1 MSSTITSYREVID
14 ANNRVYRVGETDRE
28 LLGRSRAWMVWLPW
42 VAMMAVSV
50 YEYGYGAAEEAIRDA
65 HHWSMSQTFWLL
77 SIWAFF
83 QAGVAFPAG
92 KLREKGILSA
102 RAAMLVGAVLSA
114 LGFVSI
120 TQGNLVLAYLGF
132 AVCGGIGAGLVYATC
147 INLVGKWYPERRGG
161 KTGFVNGGFAYGA
174 VPFIFIFSYALHPNT
189 YVWVLDLVAVY
200 MLVVVAVCGWLFRDP
215 PKNWWPA
222 DVDPVQ
228 WANSKNGAES
238 LKKNP
243 PAVRQYTPMEAIKT
257 GMLPLMWLSLGI
269 SAGVSLFGISYMVPF
284 AKDLGFG
291 PLIAASSAGVLSI
304 INGTGRTVTG
314 YISDRLGRKQTLLIV
329 LLVSAVSL
337 VGLLY
342 AGKAQNEI
350 AFLCFA
356 FLVGFGGG
364 AFYPMFASLTPD
376 YFGENN
382 NASNYG
388 LIYSSKLLGSVVG
401 IGVGASV
408 IDAWGY
414 TGAYWLAAASALVS
428 AGIAACSCVSRAAAC
443 AAAQPSAANTER
455 SREPRWPTEKAGRK
469 REIGGGRGE
478 NRSGDPLGRRLT
490 SLVVHLSVRS
500 VCRRIRSPARLGAAA
515 GDRFDEFGVL
525 VPGSPSRGPAQW
537 AGSTTG
543 PDGRPTR

>member
-1 MSSTITSYREVID
+1 MSSTIASYREVTD
-14 ANNRVYRVGETDRE
+14 ANDRVYRVGETDRE

-42 VAMMAVSV
+42 AAMMAVSV
-50 YEYGYGAAEEAIRDA
+50 YEYGYGAAEEALRDA
-65 HHWSMSQTFWLL
+65 HGWSMSQTFWLL

-83 QAGVAFPAG
+83 QAGIAFPAG
-92 KLREKGILSA
+92 KLREKGIVSA
-102 RAAMLVGAVLSA
+102 RAAMLAGAVLSA
-114 LGFVSI
+114 IGFVSI
-120 TQGNLVLAYLGF
+120 TNSDNLVIAYLGF
-132 AVCGGIGAGLVYATC
+132 AACGGIGAGLVYATC

-189 YVWVLDLVAVY
+189 YVWVLDLVA
-200 MLVVVAVCGWLFRDP
+200 CTC
-215 PKNWWPA
+215 WWSSPYA
-222 DVDPVQ
+222 DCSSGTRRRTGGRQTIDPVQ
-228 WANSKNGAES
+228 WANSKKGAES
-238 LKKNP
+238 LRKNP

-314 YISDRLGRKQTLLIV
+314 YISDRFGRKQTLLIV
-329 LLVSAVSL
+329 LLISAVSL

-350 AFLCFA
+350 GFLCFA

-414 TGAYWLAAASALVS
+414 TGAYWLAAVSALVS
-428 AGIAACSCVSRAAAC
+428 AGIAACPAAARPPRRLRLGPAQPAHDAELKLSHVGRLREAVGSAKS
-443 AAAQPSAANTER
+443 AAEGRAGQAIPSAA
-455 SREPRWPTEKAGRK
+455 S
-469 REIGGGRGE
+469 
-478 NRSGDPLGRRLT
+478 
-490 SLVVHLSVRS
+490 
-500 VCRRIRSPARLGAAA
+500 
-515 GDRFDEFGVL
+515 
-525 VPGSPSRGPAQW
+525 
-537 AGSTTG
+537 
-543 PDGRPTR
+543 

>member
-1 MSSTITSYREVID
+1 MSETNASYREITD

-42 VAMMAVSV
+42 AAMMAISV
-50 YEYGYGAAEEAIRDA
+50 YEYGYGAAAKSLREA
-65 HHWSMSQTFWLL
+65 HHWTMSETFWLL

-83 QAGVAFPAG
+83 QALVAFPAG
-92 KLREKGILSA
+92 KLREKDIVSA
-102 RAAMLVGAVLSA
+102 RTAMLAGAVLSA
-114 LGFVSI
+114 VGFVSI
-120 TQGNLVLAYLGF
+120 ANSGNLVIAYLGF

-189 YVWVLDLVAVY
+189 YVWVLDLVGVY
-200 MLVVVAVCGWLFRDP
+200 MLVVVAVCGLLFRDP

-222 DVDPVQ
+222 EVDPVQ
-228 WANSKNGAES
+228 WANSKKGAES
-238 LKKNP
+238 LRKNP
-243 PAVRQYTPMEAIKT
+243 PAVRQYTPLEAIKT

-284 AKDLGFG
+284 AKELGFG

-304 INGTGRTVTG
+304 INGTGRTLTG

-329 LLVSAVSL
+329 LLVSAVAL
-337 VGLLY
+337 IGLLY

-350 AFLCFA
+350 AFLFFA

-408 IDAWGY
+408 IDKWGY
-414 TGAYWLAAASALVS
+414 TGAYWIAAVSALVS
-428 AGIAACSCVSRAAAC
+428 AGIALFLR
-443 AAAQPSAANTER
+443 QP
-455 SREPRWPTEKAGRK
+455 
-469 REIGGGRGE
+469 
-478 NRSGDPLGRRLT
+478 GRR
-490 SLVVHLSVRS
+490 V
-500 VCRRIRSPARLGAAA
+500 PAVAPPSTAKVERPMAATLA
-515 GDRFDEFGVL
+515 D
-525 VPGSPSRGPAQW
+525 
-537 AGSTTG
+537 
-543 PDGRPTR
+543 

>member
-1 MSSTITSYREVID
+1 MSETKASYREITD

-42 VAMMAVSV
+42 VAMMAISV
-50 YEYGYGAAEEAIRDA
+50 YEYGYGAAEEALRDA
-65 HHWSMSQTFWLL
+65 HGWSMSETFWLL

-92 KLREKGILSA
+92 KLREKNIVSA
-102 RAAMLVGAVLSA
+102 RTAMLAGAVLSA
-114 LGFVSI
+114 IGFVSI
-120 TQGNLVLAYLGF
+120 ANSDSLVIAYLGF
-132 AVCGGIGAGLVYATC
+132 SVCGGIGAGLVYATC

-189 YVWVLDLVAVY
+189 YVWVLDLVGVY
-200 MLVVVAVCGWLFRDP
+200 MLVVVAVCGLMFRDP
-215 PKNWWPA
+215 PKNWWPSE
-222 DVDPVQ
+222 VDPAQ
-228 WANSKNGAES
+228 WATSKKGAEG
-238 LKKNP
+238 LRKNP
-243 PAVRQYTPMEAIKT
+243 PAVRQYTPMQAIRT

-304 INGTGRTVTG
+304 INGTGRTLTG
-314 YISDRLGRKQTLLIV
+314 YVSDRFGRKQTLLAV
-329 LLVSAVSL
+329 LLVSAVAL

-342 AGKAQNEI
+342 AGKAQNEF
-350 AFLCFA
+350 AFLFFA

-408 IDAWGY
+408 IDAWEY
-414 TGAYWLAAASALVS
+414 TGAYWIAAVSALAS
-428 AGIAACSCVSRAAAC
+428 AGIAFFLRQPGRAVAAAAPSTVPVGMPM
-443 AAAQPSAANTER
+443 AATLA
-455 SREPRWPTEKAGRK
+455 
-469 REIGGGRGE
+469 
-478 NRSGDPLGRRLT
+478 D
-490 SLVVHLSVRS
+490 
-500 VCRRIRSPARLGAAA
+500 
-515 GDRFDEFGVL
+515 
-525 VPGSPSRGPAQW
+525 
-537 AGSTTG
+537 
-543 PDGRPTR
+543 

>member
-1 MSSTITSYREVID
+1 MSSTTTGYREVID

-42 VAMMAVSV
+42 LAMMAVSV
-50 YEYGYGAAEEAIRDA
+50 YEYGFGAAEESLQEA
-65 HHWSMSQTFWLL
+65 HGWTMSQTFWLL
-77 SIWAFF
+77 AIWALF

-92 KLREKGILSA
+92 KLREKGIVSA
-102 RAAMLVGAVLSA
+102 RAAMLAGAVLSA
-114 LGFVSI
+114 VGFVSVAHSD
-120 TQGNLVLAYLGF
+120 NLVIAYLGF
-132 AVCGGIGAGLVYATC
+132 AACGGIGAGLVYATC

-189 YVWVLDLVAVY
+189 YVWVLDLVGFY
-200 MLVVVAVCGWLFRDP
+200 MLVVVAVCGMLFRDP

-222 DVDPVQ
+222 DVDPAQ
-228 WANSKNGAES
+228 WASSAKGAES
-238 LKKNP
+238 LRKNP
-243 PAVRQYTPMEAIKT
+243 PAVRQYTPMQAIKT

-291 PLIAASSAGVLSI
+291 PLIAASSAGVLSV

-342 AGKAQNEI
+342 AGKAQNEV
-350 AFLCFA
+350 AFLLFA

-414 TGAYWLAAASALVS
+414 TGAYWLAAASALLSALIAVFLRQPGRPVS
-428 AGIAACSCVSRAAAC
+428 VPAPGTAK
-443 AAAQPSAANTER
+443 TER
-455 SREPRWPTEKAGRK
+455 
-469 REIGGGRGE
+469 
-478 NRSGDPLGRRLT
+478 L
-490 SLVVHLSVRS
+490 
-500 VCRRIRSPARLGAAA
+500 AATVA
-515 GDRFDEFGVL
+515 D
-525 VPGSPSRGPAQW
+525 
-537 AGSTTG
+537 
-543 PDGRPTR
+543 

>member
-1 MSSTITSYREVID
+1 MSETKASYREITD

-42 VAMMAVSV
+42 AAMMAISV
-50 YEYGYGAAEEAIRDA
+50 YEYGYGAAEEALRDA
-65 HHWSMSQTFWLL
+65 HGWSMEETFWLL

-92 KLREKGILSA
+92 KLREKDIVSA
-102 RAAMLVGAVLSA
+102 RTAMLAGAVLSA
-114 LGFVSI
+114 IGFVS
-120 TQGNLVLAYLGF
+120 LANSDNMVIVYLGF
-132 AVCGGIGAGLVYATC
+132 SVCGGIGAGLVYATC

-189 YVWVLDLVAVY
+189 YVWVLDLVGVY
-200 MLVVVAVCGWLFRDP
+200 MLVVVAVCGLMFRDP
-215 PKNWWPA
+215 PKNWWPSE
-222 DVDPVQ
+222 VDPVQ
-228 WANSKNGAES
+228 WATSKKGAES
-238 LKKNP
+238 LRKNP
-243 PAVRQYTPMEAIKT
+243 PAVRQYTPMQAIRT

-304 INGTGRTVTG
+304 INGTGRTLTG
-314 YISDRLGRKQTLLIV
+314 YVSDRFGRKQTLLAV
-329 LLVSAVSL
+329 LLVSAVAL

-342 AGKAQNEI
+342 AGKAQNEF
-350 AFLCFA
+350 AFLSFA

-388 LIYSSKLLGSVVG
+388 LIYSSKLIGSVVG
-401 IGVGASV
+401 IGVGANV
-408 IDAWGY
+408 IDAWDY
-414 TGAYWLAAASALVS
+414 TGAYWIAAVSALVS
-428 AGIAACSCVSRAAAC
+428 AGIAFFLRQPGRAVAAA
-443 AAAQPSAANTER
+443 APST
-455 SREPRWPTEKAGRK
+455 
-469 REIGGGRGE
+469 
-478 NRSGDPLGRRLT
+478 
-490 SLVVHLSVRS
+490 
-500 VCRRIRSPARLGAAA
+500 
-515 GDRFDEFGVL
+515 
-525 VPGSPSRGPAQW
+525 VPVGIPMAVTL
-537 AGSTTG
+537 A
-543 PDGRPTR
+543 D

>member
-1 MSSTITSYREVID
+1 M
-14 ANNRVYRVGETDRE
+14 
-28 LLGRSRAWMVWLPW
+28 
-42 VAMMAVSV
+42 
-50 YEYGYGAAEEAIRDA
+50 
-65 HHWSMSQTFWLL
+65 
-77 SIWAFF
+77 
-83 QAGVAFPAG
+83 
-92 KLREKGILSA
+92 
-102 RAAMLVGAVLSA
+102 
-114 LGFVSI
+114 
-120 TQGNLVLAYLGF
+120 
-132 AVCGGIGAGLVYATC
+132 YATC

-189 YVWVLDLVAVY
+189 YVWVLDLVAAY
-200 MLVVVAVCGWLFRDP
+200 MLIVCAVCGWLFRDP

-222 DVDPVQ
+222 DVDPVK
-228 WANSKNGAES
+228 WADSKNGAAS

-314 YISDRLGRKQTLLIV
+314 WLSDRFGRKQTLLVV
-329 LLVSAVSL
+329 LLIEALSL

-342 AGKAQNEI
+342 AGKAESEI
-350 AFLCFA
+350 AFLGFA

-388 LIYSSKLLGSVVG
+388 LVYSSKLVGSIVG

-414 TGAYWLAAASALVS
+414 TGAYWIAAVSALVS
-428 AGIAACSCVSRAAAC
+428 AGIAAFLRQPGRSEVAASQATRINDGGV
-443 AAAQPSAANTER
+443 ARTHVGRLREARGRPRENGQAFPSAAFWR
-455 SREPRWPTEKAGRK
+455 RWWY
-469 REIGGGRGE
+469 I
-478 NRSGDPLGRRLT
+478 
-490 SLVVHLSVRS
+490 SLVRS
-500 VCRRIRSPARLGAAA
+500 VCRRIRPAARPSVTV
-515 GDRFDEFGVL
+515 GDRCYEFGVL
-525 VPGSPSRGPAQW
+525 VPGIFA
-537 AGSTTG
+537 AGAG
-543 PDGRPTR
+543 NR

>member
-1 MSSTITSYREVID
+1 MSETKASYREITD

-42 VAMMAVSV
+42 AAMMAISV
-50 YEYGYGAAEEAIRDA
+50 YEYGYGAAEEALRDA
-65 HHWSMSQTFWLL
+65 HGWSMEETFWLL

-92 KLREKGILSA
+92 KLREKDIVSA
-102 RAAMLVGAVLSA
+102 RTAMLAGAVLSA
-114 LGFVSI
+114 IGFVS
-120 TQGNLVLAYLGF
+120 LANSDNMVIVYLGF
-132 AVCGGIGAGLVYATC
+132 SVCGGIGAGLVYATC

-189 YVWVLDLVAVY
+189 YVWVLDLVGVY
-200 MLVVVAVCGWLFRDP
+200 MLVVVAVCGLMFRDP
-215 PKNWWPA
+215 PKNWWPSE
-222 DVDPVQ
+222 VDPVQ
-228 WANSKNGAES
+228 WATSTKGAES
-238 LKKNP
+238 LRKNP
-243 PAVRQYTPMEAIKT
+243 PAVRQYTPMQAIRT

-304 INGTGRTVTG
+304 INGTGRTLTG
-314 YISDRLGRKQTLLIV
+314 YVSDRFGRKQTLLAV
-329 LLVSAVSL
+329 LLVSAVAL

-342 AGKAQNEI
+342 AGKAQNEF
-350 AFLCFA
+350 AFLSFA

-388 LIYSSKLLGSVVG
+388 LIYSSKLIGSVVG
-401 IGVGASV
+401 IGVGANV
-408 IDAWGY
+408 IDAWDY
-414 TGAYWLAAASALVS
+414 TGAYWIAAVSALVS
-428 AGIAACSCVSRAAAC
+428 AGIAFFLRQPGRAVAAA
-443 AAAQPSAANTER
+443 APST
-455 SREPRWPTEKAGRK
+455 
-469 REIGGGRGE
+469 
-478 NRSGDPLGRRLT
+478 
-490 SLVVHLSVRS
+490 
-500 VCRRIRSPARLGAAA
+500 
-515 GDRFDEFGVL
+515 
-525 VPGSPSRGPAQW
+525 VPVGIPMAVTL
-537 AGSTTG
+537 A
-543 PDGRPTR
+543 D

>member
-1 MSSTITSYREVID
+1 MSSTNASYREITD

-42 VAMMAVSV
+42 AAMMAISV
-50 YEYGYGAAEEAIRDA
+50 YEYGYGAAAKSLRDA
-65 HHWSMSQTFWLL
+65 HHWTMSETFWLL

-83 QAGVAFPAG
+83 QALVAFPAG
-92 KLREKGILSA
+92 KLREKDIVSA
-102 RAAMLVGAVLSA
+102 RTAMLAGAVLSA
-114 LGFVSI
+114 IGFVSI
-120 TQGNLVLAYLGF
+120 ANSDSLVIAYLGF
-132 AVCGGIGAGLVYATC
+132 SVCGGIGAGLVYATC

-189 YVWVLDLVAVY
+189 YVWVLDLVGVY
-200 MLVVVAVCGWLFRDP
+200 MLVVVALCGLMFRDP
-215 PKNWWPA
+215 PKNWWPSE
-222 DVDPVQ
+222 VDPVQ
-228 WANSKNGAES
+228 WASSKKGAES
-238 LKKNP
+238 LRKNP
-243 PAVRQYTPMEAIKT
+243 PAVRQYTPKQAIKT

-291 PLIAASSAGVLSI
+291 PLIAASSAGVLSV
-304 INGTGRTVTG
+304 INGTGRTLTG
-314 YISDRLGRKQTLLIV
+314 YLSDRFGRKQTLLAV
-329 LLVSAVSL
+329 LLVSAVAL

-350 AFLCFA
+350 AFLFFA

-408 IDAWGY
+408 IDKWGY
-414 TGAYWLAAASALVS
+414 TGAYWIAAVSALVS
-428 AGIAACSCVSRAAAC
+428 AGIALFFRQPGRRVPAAAPSTAKAERPM
-443 AAAQPSAANTER
+443 AATLA
-455 SREPRWPTEKAGRK
+455 
-469 REIGGGRGE
+469 
-478 NRSGDPLGRRLT
+478 D
-490 SLVVHLSVRS
+490 
-500 VCRRIRSPARLGAAA
+500 
-515 GDRFDEFGVL
+515 
-525 VPGSPSRGPAQW
+525 
-537 AGSTTG
+537 
-543 PDGRPTR
+543 

>member
-1 MSSTITSYREVID
+1 MSSTIASYREITD

-42 VAMMAVSV
+42 AAMMAISV
-50 YEYGYGAAEEAIRDA
+50 YEYGYGAAAKSLRDA
-65 HHWSMSQTFWLL
+65 HHWTMSETFWLL

-83 QAGVAFPAG
+83 QALVAFPAG
-92 KLREKGILSA
+92 KLREKDIVSA
-102 RAAMLVGAVLSA
+102 RTAMLAGAVLSA
-114 LGFVSI
+114 IGFVSI
-120 TQGNLVLAYLGF
+120 ANSANLVIAYLGF

-147 INLVGKWYPERRGG
+147 INIVGKWYPERRGG

-189 YVWVLDLVAVY
+189 YVWVLDLVGVY
-200 MLVVVAVCGWLFRDP
+200 MLVVVAVCGLLFRDP

-222 DVDPVQ
+222 DIDPVQ
-228 WANSKNGAES
+228 WTNSKKGAAS
-238 LKKNP
+238 LRKNP
-243 PAVRQYTPMEAIKT
+243 PAVKQYTPLEAIKS

-329 LLVSAVSL
+329 LLVSAVAL

-342 AGKAQNEI
+342 AGEAQNEI
-350 AFLCFA
+350 AFLFFA

-408 IDAWGY
+408 IDAWEY
-414 TGAYWLAAASALVS
+414 TGAYWIAAVSALVS
-428 AGIAACSCVSRAAAC
+428 AGIAVFLRQPGRRVPAAAPSTAKVERPM
-443 AAAQPSAANTER
+443 AAKPMAATL
-455 SREPRWPTEKAGRK
+455 A
-469 REIGGGRGE
+469 
-478 NRSGDPLGRRLT
+478 D
-490 SLVVHLSVRS
+490 
-500 VCRRIRSPARLGAAA
+500 
-515 GDRFDEFGVL
+515 
-525 VPGSPSRGPAQW
+525 
-537 AGSTTG
+537 
-543 PDGRPTR
+543 

>member
-1 MSSTITSYREVID
+1 MSSTIASYREVID
-14 ANNRVYRVGETDRE
+14 ANGRVYRVGETDHQ
-28 LLGRSRAWMVWLPW
+28 LLGRSRSWMIWLPW
-42 VAMMAVSV
+42 AAMMAVSV
-50 YEYGYGAAEEAIRDA
+50 YEYGYGAAEEAIREA

-83 QAGVAFPAG
+83 QAGIAFPAG

-102 RAAMLVGAVLSA
+102 KSAMLAGAVLSA
-114 LGFVSI
+114 LGFASI
-120 TQGNLVLAYLGF
+120 TQGNLILAYLGF
-132 AVCGGIGAGLVYATC
+132 AVCGGVGAGLVYATC

-174 VPFIFIFSYALHPNT
+174 VPFIFIFSYALHPST
-189 YVWVLDLVAVY
+189 YAWVLDLVAVF
-200 MLVVVAVCGWLFRDP
+200 MLVVVAACGWFFQDP

-228 WANSKNGAES
+228 WANSKSGAES

-291 PLIAASSAGVLSI
+291 PLIAASYAGVLSI

-342 AGKAQNEI
+342 AGKAHNEI
-350 AFLCFA
+350 GFLCFA

-428 AGIAACSCVSRAAAC
+428 AAIAAVFRQPGRQVPAGKTSAVTSDKSLAATL
-443 AAAQPSAANTER
+443 AA
-455 SREPRWPTEKAGRK
+455 
-469 REIGGGRGE
+469 
-478 NRSGDPLGRRLT
+478 D
-490 SLVVHLSVRS
+490 
-500 VCRRIRSPARLGAAA
+500 
-515 GDRFDEFGVL
+515 
-525 VPGSPSRGPAQW
+525 
-537 AGSTTG
+537 
-543 PDGRPTR
+543 

>member
-1 MSSTITSYREVID
+1 
-14 ANNRVYRVGETDRE
+14 
-28 LLGRSRAWMVWLPW
+28 MVWLPW
-42 VAMMAVSV
+42 VAMMAISV
-50 YEYGYGAAEEAIRDA
+50 YEYGYGAAEEALRDA
-65 HHWSMSQTFWLL
+65 HGWSMSETFWLL

-92 KLREKGILSA
+92 KLREKNIVSA
-102 RAAMLVGAVLSA
+102 RTAMLAGAVLSA
-114 LGFVSI
+114 IGFVSI
-120 TQGNLVLAYLGF
+120 ANSDSLVIAYLGF
-132 AVCGGIGAGLVYATC
+132 SVCGGIGAGLVYATC

-189 YVWVLDLVAVY
+189 YVWVLDLVGAY
-200 MLVVVAVCGWLFRDP
+200 MLVVVAVCGLMFRDP
-215 PKNWWPA
+215 PKNWWPSE
-222 DVDPVQ
+222 VDPAQ
-228 WANSKNGAES
+228 WATSKKGAES
-238 LKKNP
+238 LRKNP
-243 PAVRQYTPMEAIKT
+243 PAVRQYTPMQAIRT

-304 INGTGRTVTG
+304 INGTGRTLTG
-314 YISDRLGRKQTLLIV
+314 YVSDRFGRKQTLLAV
-329 LLVSAVSL
+329 LLVSAVAL

-342 AGKAQNEI
+342 AGKAQNEF
-350 AFLCFA
+350 AFLFFA

-414 TGAYWLAAASALVS
+414 TGAYWIAAVSALAS
-428 AGIAACSCVSRAAAC
+428 AGIAFFLRQPGRAVAAAAPSTVPVGMPM
-443 AAAQPSAANTER
+443 AATLA
-455 SREPRWPTEKAGRK
+455 
-469 REIGGGRGE
+469 
-478 NRSGDPLGRRLT
+478 D
-490 SLVVHLSVRS
+490 
-500 VCRRIRSPARLGAAA
+500 
-515 GDRFDEFGVL
+515 
-525 VPGSPSRGPAQW
+525 
-537 AGSTTG
+537 
-543 PDGRPTR
+543 

>member
-1 MSSTITSYREVID
+1 MSSTFASHREITD
-14 ANNRVYRVGETDRE
+14 ANGRVYRVGETDRE

-42 VAMMAVSV
+42 AAMMAVSV
-50 YEYGYGAAEEAIRDA
+50 YEYGYGAAAKSLRDA
-65 HHWSMSQTFWLL
+65 HGWSMSQTFWLL

-83 QAGVAFPAG
+83 QALVAFPAG
-92 KLREKGILSA
+92 KLREKGIVSV
-102 RAAMLVGAVLSA
+102 RAAMLAGAVLSA
-114 LGFVSI
+114 VGFVSI
-120 TQGNLVLAYLGF
+120 ANSDSLVIAYLGF

-147 INLVGKWYPERRGG
+147 INIVGKWYPERRGG

-189 YVWVLDLVAVY
+189 YVWVLDLVALY
-200 MLVVVAVCGWLFRDP
+200 MLVVVAVCGMLFRDP

-222 DVDPVQ
+222 EVDPLQ
-228 WANSKNGAES
+228 WSSSKKGAES
-238 LKKNP
+238 LRKNP
-243 PAVRQYTPMEAIKT
+243 PAVRQYTPLQAIKT

-291 PLIAASSAGVLSI
+291 PLIAASSAGVLSV

-314 YISDRLGRKQTLLIV
+314 YISDRLGRKQTLIVV
-329 LLVSAVSL
+329 LLIEALSL

-342 AGKAQNEI
+342 AGKAESEI

-408 IDAWGY
+408 IDSWGY
-414 TGAYWLAAASALVS
+414 SGAYWLAAASALVS
-428 AGIAACSCVSRAAAC
+428 AGIALFLR
-443 AAAQPSAANTER
+443 QPGR
-455 SREPRWPTEKAGRK
+455 SRVSAPAAEPSVSIPKKSLAPTLA
-469 REIGGGRGE
+469 
-478 NRSGDPLGRRLT
+478 D
-490 SLVVHLSVRS
+490 
-500 VCRRIRSPARLGAAA
+500 
-515 GDRFDEFGVL
+515 
-525 VPGSPSRGPAQW
+525 
-537 AGSTTG
+537 
-543 PDGRPTR
+543 